1 MMGRLT
7 VLNVVSGILAITA
20 AIALTVLI
28 GWRVWLVAHYRADIR
43 ESVDEVP
50 TRRVAM
56 VLGAGIRGERPTAV
70 LASRIDAAAALYRA
84 GRVEKLLMTGDNS
97 YVDHNEPGAM
107 QAYALQLGI
116 PAEDIVLDY
125 AGRRTY
131 DSCYRA
137 RAIFGLDEVVMV
149 TQRFHLPR
157 SLYLC
162 EQLGVDAVGLAAD
175 QSQFSTRLRLT
186 WEARETVASAAAWW
200 DTHVAKPLPILGD
213 PLPIED

>member
-1 MMGRLT
+1 MIRRLA
-7 VLNVVSGILAITA
+7 VLKVVLGILAITA
-20 AIALTVLI
+20 ATAVTVLI
-28 GWRVWLVAHYRADIR
+28 GWRTWLVVHYRADIR

-50 TRRVAM
+50 TRRVAI
-56 VLGAGIRGERPTAV
+56 VLGAGIRGDRPTAV
-70 LASRIDAAAALYRA
+70 LASRIEAAAALYRA

-97 YVDHNEPGAM
+97 YIDYNEPGAM

-137 RAIFGLDEVVMV
+137 RAIFGLDEAVVV

-162 EQLGVDAVGLAAD
+162 EQMGVKAVGLAAD
-175 QSQFSTRLRLT
+175 QSRFSTRLRLT

>member
-1 MMGRLT
+1 MIGRLT
-7 VLNVVSGILAITA
+7 VLKVVSGLLAITA
-20 AIALTVLI
+20 TIALSVLI
-28 GWRVWLVAHYRADIR
+28 GWRIWLVAHYCADIR

-50 TRRVAM
+50 SRRVAM

-97 YVDHNEPGAM
+97 YVDYNEPGAM
-107 QAYALQLGI
+107 QAYALQIGI

-137 RAIFGLDEVVMV
+137 RAIFGLDEVVVV

-162 EQLGVDAVGLAAD
+162 EQLGVEAVGLAAD

-213 PLPIED
+213 PLPIDD